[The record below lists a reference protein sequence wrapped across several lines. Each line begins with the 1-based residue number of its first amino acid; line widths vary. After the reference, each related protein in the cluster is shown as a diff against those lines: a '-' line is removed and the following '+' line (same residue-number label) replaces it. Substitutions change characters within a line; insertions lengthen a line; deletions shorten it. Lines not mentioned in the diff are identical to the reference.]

1 MLRRDVSNEG
11 VALRSSLLSRELY
24 AAELP
29 GSELS
34 KVQAIEKPT
43 LVLEND
49 ATQIHRDART

>member
-1 MLRRDVSNEG
+1 MSNEG

-34 KVQAIEKPT
+34 KVQAAEKPI
-43 LVLEND
+43 LVPEND